1 MLSPIKCRPPLRITF
16 GARLTTLT
24 LSHSRHCT
32 DRAFESSVQLSTLS
46 DHRTNHYNCFL
57 FVTRLGTVCRKQNNC
72 GDTPLHLAL
81 AQHSYASAKFLLEMV
96 SALQAASAHG
106 QTLWQLSRLHRTKL
120 QLPTLAHLVVAPRL
134 VHSLAYRCGA
144 QSSALRTID

>member
-96 SALQAASAHG
+96 SECSASCVSPWAD
-106 QTLWQLSRLHRTKL
+106 S
-120 QLPTLAHLVVAPRL
+120 VA
-134 VHSLAYRCGA
+134 A
-144 QSSALRTID
+144 QSPSSYQTAAPHTCSPRCCASIGALTCVSLWSPIKCFAHN